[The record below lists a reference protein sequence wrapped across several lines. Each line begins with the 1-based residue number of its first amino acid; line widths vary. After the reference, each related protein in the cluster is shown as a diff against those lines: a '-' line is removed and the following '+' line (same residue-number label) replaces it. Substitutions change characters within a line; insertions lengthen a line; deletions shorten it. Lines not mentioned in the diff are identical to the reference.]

1 MSVELRKTWTFQLF
15 KHDTFLSL
23 SLLSH
28 NLNMGTLALDTE
40 SVDTDIYF
48 SLGLKRSGKG
58 VVRSPKILS
67 IVSTLLERSV
77 QKNEMLSETMQIK
90 DITIFHGLRAPT
102 ITIQQYIDRIF
113 KYAACSPSCFVVAQI
128 YVDRYLRQADVH
140 LTSHNVHR
148 LLLTSVMVA
157 AKFNDDASFNNA
169 YYARVG
175 GVTTAE
181 LNRMEMKF
189 LFSLDF
195 RLQVNVQTFQSFCF
209 QLEKE
214 AAEVQHQIERPIQAC
229 KVKENWSNKGDSA
242 CVPTIAQ

>member
-1 MSVELRKTWTFQLF
+1 
-15 KHDTFLSL
+15 
-23 SLLSH
+23 
-28 NLNMGTLALDTE
+28 
-40 SVDTDIYF
+40 
-48 SLGLKRSGKG
+48 
-58 VVRSPKILS
+58 
-67 IVSTLLERSV
+67 
-77 QKNEMLSETMQIK
+77 
-90 DITIFHGLRAPT
+90 
-102 ITIQQYIDRIF
+102 
-113 KYAACSPSCFVVAQI
+113 
-128 YVDRYLRQADVH
+128 
-140 LTSHNVHR
+140 
-148 LLLTSVMVA
+148 MV
-157 AKFNDDASFNNA
+157 FCRSFNNA

-189 LFSLDF
+189 LFSIDF